1 MSLEEQEMICPWG
14 GPKPA
19 VEDCAACESEI
30 EMAST
35 DAKASAYRVFTGNL
49 SKMEGMSVKR
59 IGMAAP
65 VERSKGCLHGSEDI
79 DDHSGGDGL
88 RRSRCYGSEIK
99 AKIILD

>member
-1 MSLEEQEMICPWG
+1 MICPWG

-35 DAKASAYRVFTGNL
+35 DAKPIAYRVFTGNL

-65 VERSKGCLHGSEDI
+65 VERSKGCLHCLDPRTSMITAAE
-79 DDHSGGDGL
+79 DGL